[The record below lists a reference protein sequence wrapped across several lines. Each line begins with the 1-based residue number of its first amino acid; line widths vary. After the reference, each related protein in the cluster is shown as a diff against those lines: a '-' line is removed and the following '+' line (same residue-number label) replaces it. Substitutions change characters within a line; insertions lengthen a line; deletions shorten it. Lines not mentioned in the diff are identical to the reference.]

1 MLAPTGPATSAAS
14 DRSGTHQRR
23 RKGSCGDGN
32 SSEAEAEWHE
42 GSLQTL
48 RHAAPVRAPFANPRA
63 HGHCR
68 PEAASSERVEV
79 REGSRRG
86 RAHGDFWRHGRA
98 RQLILAGGLAGGVW
112 RAPGLLLRAT
122 GPGGGCHEARG
133 RAGGRT
139 RRTYL
144 GSAGRAL
151 TAAGSA
157 AAAGCCRLVLP
168 GRLNRF
174 FFCLPCC
181 ALPERGTAG
190 GRAARLWVSSHRPA
204 RRSASHHLG

>member
-48 RHAAPVRAPFANPRA
+48 RHAAPVRAPFASWRA

-68 PEAASSERVEV
+68 PEAASSEGVEV

-98 RQLILAGGLAGGVW
+98 RQLILAQGCCFERRALAGDAM
-112 RAPGLLLRAT
+112 RPE
-122 GPGGGCHEARG
+122 GGREGG
-133 RAGGRT
+133 RAVP
-139 RRTYL
+139 
-144 GSAGRAL
+144 SAGRAL
-151 TAAGSA
+151 T

-168 GRLNRF
+168 VRLNRF
-174 FFCLPCC
+174 LFCLACC

-190 GRAARLWVSSHRPA
+190 GRAARVWVSSHRPA